1 MYISPHHRSRIY
13 LHFDQ
18 AITLY
23 LALPFPQAFIL
34 LRLDE
39 DVNAYIHNE
48 HDAMPQDI
56 CDLDDVFE
64 ESVSELIEK
73 VKNKKAILM

>member
-1 MYISPHHRSRIY
+1 MQIKIHRYKEKAFVEIEMYISPHHRSRIY

-48 HDAMPQDI
+48 HDAMTQNIFD
-56 CDLDDVFE
+56 FR
-64 ESVSELIEK
+64 
-73 VKNKKAILM
+73 